1 MPFST
6 VRYSLRALGRGA
18 RLRCPECGQG
28 DIFER
33 GLHMHEVCAY
43 CGVRFERAPGE
54 ALGAAYLLGALT
66 LVTTLTGVLLID
78 VVLDADPTPF
88 IAVWIAI
95 TLLINLVLYRRL
107 RGLWI
112 GVLYLTGGV
121 YADQDYEREYIA
133 PDCRSQYSEEKR

>member
-1 MPFST
+1 MRLSRA
-6 VRYSLRALGRGA
+6 RYSVRALGRSV

-33 GLHMHEVCAY
+33 GLHMHPLCPY

-54 ALGAAYLLGALT
+54 ALGAAYLIGALT
-66 LVTTLTGVLLID
+66 LLTAPIGFWIVD
-78 VVLDADPTPF
+78 AAFDADPTPY
-88 IAVWIAI
+88 I
-95 TLLINLVLYRRL
+95 TLWIVVTIVIDLLLYRRA

-121 YADQDYEREYIA
+121 YADPDYEREFLA
-133 PDCRSQYSEEKR
+133 PGVRTTEHERR